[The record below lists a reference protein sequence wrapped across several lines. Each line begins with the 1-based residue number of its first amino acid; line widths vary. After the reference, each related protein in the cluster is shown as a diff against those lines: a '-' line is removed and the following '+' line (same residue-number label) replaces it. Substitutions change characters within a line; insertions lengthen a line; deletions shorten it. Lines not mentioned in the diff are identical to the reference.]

1 MPIVM
6 ISECLAEDSYFKV
19 PLLFIYWYII
29 IEQPAS
35 STYNSSR
42 ELLRLFTI

>member
-19 PLLFIYWYII
+19 PLLVVYILV
-29 IEQPAS
+29 
-35 STYNSSR
+35 YNN
-42 ELLRLFTI
+42 